1 MDNILSDIENS
12 LILLESLNNCNDI
25 DFYVGRIRDSVESA
39 KAQYQEELESN
50 KTQVNQLK
58 QQVAALEAQ
67 KLELTQKLK
76 VLDYT
81 PDHIRYKPKRMN
93 ELPDPSHFF
102 VKNFWSFTRSPEV
115 INAFDLSKREIDVIY
130 TILRYKPE
138 FVLNVSEFKIE
149 EWFLLYHMSLSMFTI
164 IARRKEFVD
173 LTKTEK
179 EYLLYIQTN
188 CAGPVKNKR
197 YDVLLDYVKTLNF
210 QRFCEDYKK
219 ELNGPKEKTAI
230 TDMFLSE
237 EQVRIHAIGR

>member
-1 MDNILSDIENS
+1 MFSI
-12 LILLESLNNCNDI
+12 LNNIQDDLQDLGGVNKSNDI
-25 DFYVGRIRDSVESA
+25 AYYVSRINDSVESVKSA
-39 KAQYQEELESN
+39 YHEELESN
-50 KTQVNQLK
+50 ETQVNQLK
-58 QQVAALEAQ
+58 QKVAALEAQ

-81 PDHIRYKPKRMN
+81 PDHIRYKPERMN

-102 VKNFWSFTRSPEV
+102 VKNFWSFSSSPEV
-115 INAFDLSKREIDVIY
+115 INALDLSKRDIDVIY

-138 FVLNVSEFKIE
+138 FVLGINQFKIE
-149 EWFLLYHMSLSMFTI
+149 EWFLLYQMSLSMFTM

-179 EYLLYIQTN
+179 EYLLFIQTN
-188 CAGPVKNKR
+188 CVGPVKNKR

-210 QRFCEDYKK
+210 RRFCEDYKK
-219 ELNGPKEKTAI
+219 ELNGAKEKTAI
-230 TDMFLSE
+230 KDMFLSE